1 MEDRTM
7 SNTVETPSA
16 GAAAHRSSLSPLA
29 GKPAPKELLV
39 DVARLE
45 KEYFERRPD
54 LQDPNQLVGFGTS
67 GHRGSP
73 LQGTFTEAHILAITQ
88 AICDYRRSQGTDGP
102 LYMGKDTHAL
112 SSPAQRTAL
121 EVLAANNVETVIQ
134 ENDGVTPTPVIS
146 RAILVYNRDRKEH
159 FADGIVITPSH
170 NPPEDGGFKYN
181 PLNGGPADTDV
192 THWVETRANELLRA
206 RNAGVKRLAFNKALA
221 ASTTHE
227 EDLMLPYVRD
237 LKNVVDME
245 AIRSANLRLGVDPL
259 GGAAR
264 PYWEPIN
271 AIYGLDIAV
280 VNPVIDPTF
289 SFMTVDHDGEIRMDC
304 SSSYA
309 MARLVAL
316 KDQYQV
322 AFANDP
328 DSDRH
333 GIVTPSA
340 GLMNPNHYLAVAIR
354 YLLTH
359 RPHWRNGAAVGK
371 TLVSSS
377 MIDNVVRKLGRDLR
391 EVPVGF
397 KWFVPGLFAGS
408 YCFGGEESAGASFLR
423 LDGTVWTTDKDGPIM
438 DLLAAEITARTAKD
452 PGEHYRELK
461 AEFGNAYYTRI
472 DAPASPE
479 QKSKLHKL
487 SPDAVKE
494 SDLAGEPITAK
505 LTRAPGNNAP
515 IGGLKVVT
523 KTGWFAARP
532 SGTENIYK
540 IYAESFQSHQHLN
553 GIVTEAQ
560 EIVSNALRSSTA
572 GR

>member
-1 MEDRTM
+1 M
-7 SNTVETPSA
+7 
-16 GAAAHRSSLSPLA
+16 
-29 GKPAPKELLV
+29 LV

-45 KEYFERRPD
+45 RDYFERPPD
-54 LQDPNQLVGFGTS
+54 LQDANQLVRFGTS

-73 LQGTFTEAHILAITQ
+73 FEGTFTEAHILAITQ
-88 AICDYRRSQGTDGP
+88 AICDYRRSQGADGP

-121 EVLAANNVETVIQ
+121 EVLAANNVETIVQ
-134 ENDGVTPTPVIS
+134 QNDGVTPTPVIS
-146 RAILVYNRDRKEH
+146 WAILVYNRDRKEH

-181 PLNGGPADTDV
+181 PPNGGPADTDV

-206 RNAGVKRLAFNKALA
+206 GNAGVKRLAFNKALA

-237 LKNVVDME
+237 LKNVVAME
-245 AIRSANLRLGVDPL
+245 AIRSANLRLAVDPL

-271 AIYGLDIAV
+271 AMYGLEIAV
-280 VNPVIDPTF
+280 VNPVIDPAF
-289 SFMTVDHDGEIRMDC
+289 SFMTVDHDGKIRMDC
-304 SSSYA
+304 SSPYA
-309 MARLVAL
+309 MARLVGL
-316 KDQYQV
+316 KNEYQV

-333 GIVTPSA
+333 GIVTPTG

-359 RPHWRNGAAVGK
+359 RPEWRHEAAVGK

-377 MIDNVVRKLGRDLR
+377 MIDKVVTKLGRDLR
-391 EVPVGF
+391 EMPVGF
-397 KWFVPGLFAGS
+397 KWFVPGLLGGS

-438 DLLAAEITARTAKD
+438 DLLAAEITARTGKD
-452 PGEHYRELK
+452 PGEHYGELV
-461 AEFGNAYYTRI
+461 AEFGTAYYKRI

-479 QKSKLHKL
+479 QKSKLQRL

-494 SDLAGEPITAK
+494 SGLAGEPIMAK
-505 LTRAPGNNAP
+505 LTRAPCNNAP
-515 IGGLKVVT
+515 IGGLKVVA
-523 KTGWFAARP
+523 KSGWFAARP

-540 IYAESFQSHQHLN
+540 VYAESFRSPQHLDS
-553 GIVTEAQ
+553 IVAEAQ
-560 EIVSNALRSSTA
+560 EIVNNALRSSA
-572 GR
+572 ASRQ